1 MQNAAVT
8 DVCSDVYFKTK
19 INVILK
25 DIAFLELSL
34 VQQVKDPELS
44 LQWLRSLLW
53 HRFDPWPRNFCMPR
67 MGPKYIYITFF
78 SNSMSSQRQGNYSD
92 KVN

>member
-25 DIAFLELSL
+25 DFAFLELSCG
-34 VQQVKDPELS
+34 S
-44 LQWLRSLLW
+44 A
-53 HRFDPWPRNFCMPR
+53 
-67 MGPKYIYITFF
+67 G
-78 SNSMSSQRQGNYSD
+78 
-92 KVN
+92 